1 MRAAEENYTQLD
13 TMMTG
18 KREATGKV
26 KQISLTDNID
36 ST

>member
-1 MRAAEENYTQLD
+1 MRAAEENYKQLD

-26 KQISLTDNID
+26 EQISNG
-36 ST
+36 